1 MLIQDAIFPDL
12 EEVKAPTEVQ
22 TELFKDIEEKA
33 EESAS
38 KEPEVNVPRNKG
50 GRPRKN

>member
-12 EEVKAPTEVQ
+12 DEKGGKPTIVKEEVKEEQ
-22 TELFKDIEEKA
+22 TEMKDLLPKEETPK
-33 EESAS
+33 
-38 KEPEVNVPRNKG
+38 NKG